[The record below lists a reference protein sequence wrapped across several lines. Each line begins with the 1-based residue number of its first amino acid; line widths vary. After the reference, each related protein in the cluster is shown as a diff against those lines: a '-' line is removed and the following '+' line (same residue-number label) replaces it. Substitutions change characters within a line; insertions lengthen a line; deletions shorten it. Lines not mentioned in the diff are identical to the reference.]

1 MKALIISDID
11 CLVELGV
18 FSSKSRARK
27 NWRGPIQIPEGFS
40 HFERLG
46 KHKNELVIWLPKE

>member
-18 FSSKSRARK
+18 FSSKSQARK

-40 HFERLG
+40 HFL
-46 KHKNELVIWLPKE
+46 L